1 MAIKKQPIKKK
12 DASSFNIVT
21 LKKKIGI
28 DVESVQDI
36 NKSNADK
43 PMGWFIL
50 PKAFEEAL
58 QIPGIPMGYFSG
70 ITGWSDTG
78 KSTIKNCLIAAC
90 MKQGALPVIYETE
103 NNFNFEHAID
113 CGMQATP
120 IYDDVEEVDENSGEI
135 KTVNRIINY
144 EGDFIYFNNSLLC
157 ELYGNRDYSNGT
169 EKKEKRKVA
178 VLEDI
183 AYSMNTLLDMQDQ
196 GEIDRPLCFIWDSIG
211 SITSYRS
218 YTSRTGNNM
227 FDAGAISQAFSEIIN
242 TRIPASRNIGSLYTN
257 TMFCVNKIWD
267 SSMQTM
273 GKPSIELKGGKAM
286 YYAFRLLIHVGK
298 IIKASTKKEIMEVK
312 GQKIR
317 IGTTSQI
324 ETVKNHLPSPW
335 NITRVS
341 EITFVHNGLITPDDL
356 PEYKKREIPILLKKL
371 KELSDQDFSDIDEK
385 DIKFETLNEDG
396 LLANE

>member
-1 MAIKKQPIKKK
+1 MTVKKQPIKKK
-12 DASSFNIVT
+12 DPSAFNISD

-28 DVESVQDI
+28 DVEGVQDI

-43 PMGWFIL
+43 PIEWLVL
-50 PKAFEEAL
+50 PKAFEKAL
-58 QIPGIPMGYFSG
+58 QIPGIPMGFISG

-78 KSTIKNCLIAAC
+78 KSTIKNCVIAAC
-90 MKQGALPVIYETE
+90 MKQGVIPVIYETE

-120 IYDDVEEVDENSGEI
+120 VYGDVEEVDESTGEVR
-135 KTVNRIINY
+135 TVNKIINY
-144 EGDFIYFNNSLLC
+144 EGDFIYFNNNLLC

-183 AYSMNTLLDMQDQ
+183 AYSINTLLDMQDQ
-196 GEIDRPLCFIWDSIG
+196 GGIDRPLCFIWDSIG
-211 SITSYRS
+211 SIASYRS
-218 YTSRTGNNM
+218 YISKSGNNM
-227 FDAGAISQAFSEIIN
+227 FDAGAISQAFNEIIN
-242 TRIPASRNIGSLYTN
+242 TRIPASRNIGSPYTN

-267 SSMQTM
+267 SSMLTM
-273 GKPSIELKGGKAM
+273 GKPSIELKGGKSM

-324 ETVKNHLPSPW
+324 ETVKNHLPAPW

-341 EITFVHNGLITPDDL
+341 EITLVHNGLISPEDL
-356 PEYKKREIPILLKKL
+356 PEYKKKEIPVLLKKL
-371 KELSDQDFSDIDEK
+371 EKLTNQNFSDISEK
-385 DIKFETLNEDG
+385 DIKFETIIDDNIVDSD
-396 LLANE
+396 

>member
-12 DASSFNIVT
+12 DASSLSISN
-21 LKKKIGI
+21 LKKKIGL
-28 DVESVQDI
+28 DVEGVQDI

-43 PMGWFIL
+43 GMEWFVL

-58 QIPGIPMGYFSG
+58 QIPGIPMGYISG

-120 IYDDVEEVDENSGEI
+120 IYGTVEEVDESTGEVRTI
-135 KTVNRIINY
+135 NKIINY
-144 EGDFIYFNNSLLC
+144 EGDFIYLNSNLLC
-157 ELYGNRDYSNGT
+157 ELYGNRDYSNGV

-183 AYSMNTLLDMQDQ
+183 AYSMNSLLDMQDQ

-218 YTSRTGNNM
+218 YTSKTGNNM
-227 FDAGAISQAFSEIIN
+227 FDAGAISQAFNEIIN
-242 TRIPASRNIGSLYTN
+242 TRIPSSRNIGSAYTN

-267 SSMQTM
+267 STMQTM
-273 GKPSIELKGGKAM
+273 GKPSIELKGGKSM
-286 YYAFRLLIHVGK
+286 FYAFRLLIHVGK

-312 GQKIR
+312 GHKIR

-324 ETVKNHLPSPW
+324 ETVKNHLPAPW
-335 NITRVS
+335 NITRLS
-341 EITFVHNGLITPDDL
+341 EITSVHNGLITPDEL
-356 PEYKKREIPILLKKL
+356 PEYKKKEVPILLKKL
-371 KELSDQDFSDIDEK
+371 EELTNQDFSDIDEK
-385 DIKFETLNEDG
+385 DIKFETIIEDSIVDSD
-396 LLANE
+396 